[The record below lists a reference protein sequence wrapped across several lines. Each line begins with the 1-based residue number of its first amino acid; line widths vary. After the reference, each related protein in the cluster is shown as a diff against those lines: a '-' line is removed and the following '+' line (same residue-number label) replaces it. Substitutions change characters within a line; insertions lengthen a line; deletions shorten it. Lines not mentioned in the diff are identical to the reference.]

1 MKASFPN
8 LGYDT
13 YALKTFVEDLG
24 AEVIMAPPNSRRTI
38 ELGSLHSPELICM
51 PYKITLGNMLEALEL
66 GADTLFMAAGA
77 RKCRFGYYHYLQ
89 ERALAHLGK
98 ECRFIPVTQYSPLDF
113 FFKVMPDIFG
123 VSPLRVMRAV
133 TKMLAKSR
141 LTQEFRQ
148 YLNRKRALDFDG
160 AEKVK
165 PKALAVIERANTLG
179 EIRAA
184 RGEVRRLFGLNG
196 VRPQVRLGLVGEI
209 YFMIEQSASQEI
221 EKELGKMGAEVVFE
235 RSLYRH
241 IRHLLF
247 SDPTFARSERLAR
260 RYLAESPGGEAI
272 RTVGEAVH
280 FQQQGL
286 DGVVHIFP
294 FTCMPE
300 NIALEALQRLSE
312 ETGIPVLSLS
322 FDEHTS
328 RTGLLTRLEAYVELV
343 KRRRRAG
350 TARSPE
356 SRVQN
361 PESGVSRTMN
371 RKPATKNRR
380 AGTVQSPESRIQNPE
395 SGVSRTVNQ
404 KPATKNHHG

>member
-8 LGYDT
+8 VGYDT
-13 YALKTFVEDLG
+13 YALKTFMEDLG
-24 AEVIMAPPNSRRTI
+24 AEVVLAPPNSRRTI

-89 ERALAHLGK
+89 ERALKNLGK
-98 ECRFIPVTQYSPLDF
+98 ECRFIAVTQYSPYEF
-113 FFKVMPDIFG
+113 IFKVMPEAFG
-123 VSPLRVMRAV
+123 VSPWRVMRAV
-133 TKMLAKSR
+133 AKMLAKSH

-148 YLNRKRALDFDG
+148 YLNRKRALDFDA
-160 AEKVK
+160 AEQVK
-165 PKALAVIERANTLG
+165 PKALAVIEQAGTLK

-184 RGEVRRLFGLNG
+184 RSQVRSLLDLNG
-196 VRPQVRLGLVGEI
+196 TEPEIRLGLVGEI
-209 YFMIEQSASQEI
+209 YFMIEQFASQEI

-241 IRHLLF
+241 LRHLLS
-247 SDPTFARSERLAR
+247 SDPVFVRSDRLAR
-260 RYLAESPGGEAI
+260 HYLRESPGGEAI
-272 RTVGEAVH
+272 RTVGEAVY

-286 DGVVHIFP
+286 DGLVHIFP

-300 NIALEALQRLSE
+300 NIALEALQKLSE

-328 RTGLLTRLEAYVELV
+328 RTGLLTRLEAFVDLV
-343 KRRRRAG
+343 KRRKFGRRLH
-350 TARSPE
+350 R
-356 SRVQN
+356 N
-361 PESGVSRTMN
+361 
-371 RKPATKNRR
+371 
-380 AGTVQSPESRIQNPE
+380 
-395 SGVSRTVNQ
+395 
-404 KPATKNHHG
+404 